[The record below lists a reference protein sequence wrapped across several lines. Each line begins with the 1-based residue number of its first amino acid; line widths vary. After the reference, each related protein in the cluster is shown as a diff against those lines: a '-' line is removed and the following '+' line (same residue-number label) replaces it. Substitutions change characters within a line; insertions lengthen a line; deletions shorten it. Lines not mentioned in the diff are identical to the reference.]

1 MYNILSFSF
10 QVPIF
15 STRSFAIKS
24 VCVCACVCVCNIH
37 IIYVYACVHM
47 YIYIFLYIR
56 MKNFGFCLQRQSS
69 GNNKISSK
77 AVHQKGRNW
86 LVCALIPPTKSLRG
100 SCLELRLSLRTSC
113 TLSLDDGCSKVEK
126 GTCMS
131 LTPLLIGYLCDVCS
145 CMHHQ
150 GFVLFFF
157 LKTHL

>member
-1 MYNILSFSF
+1 
-10 QVPIF
+10 
-15 STRSFAIKS
+15 
-24 VCVCACVCVCNIH
+24 
-37 IIYVYACVHM
+37 M

-69 GNNKISSK
+69 GNKNKISSK
-77 AVHQKGRNW
+77 AVHPKGRNW

-150 GFVLFFF
+150 GFVFFF
-157 LKTHL
+157 LKPIFKFCHISVSAKQKGNIPKMMGLIVYMKANR